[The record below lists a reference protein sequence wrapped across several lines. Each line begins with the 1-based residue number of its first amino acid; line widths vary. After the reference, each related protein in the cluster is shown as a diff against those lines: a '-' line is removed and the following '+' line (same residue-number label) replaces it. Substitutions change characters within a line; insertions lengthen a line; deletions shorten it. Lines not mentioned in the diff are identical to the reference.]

1 VFDFVLID
9 APNRLK
15 KGNSKGMRDA
25 KIAMEELR
33 RCAGE
38 ADVIMIDDVHRRHVF
53 DTIEQFSIQFIAER
67 ERQKIIE
74 QIYRGL
80 VPGGA
85 FLVAEKTVSQCAK
98 LHEILTC

>member
-1 VFDFVLID
+1 VTSL
-9 APNRLK
+9 
-15 KGNSKGMRDA
+15 
-25 KIAMEELR
+25 
-33 RCAGE
+33 
-38 ADVIMIDDVHRRHVF
+38 
-53 DTIEQFSIQFIAER
+53 FSIQFIAER

-98 LHEILTC
+98 LRDSDLLKPWTEERLINALVAAGFEARHVQPFWRNHSFAAFVALR